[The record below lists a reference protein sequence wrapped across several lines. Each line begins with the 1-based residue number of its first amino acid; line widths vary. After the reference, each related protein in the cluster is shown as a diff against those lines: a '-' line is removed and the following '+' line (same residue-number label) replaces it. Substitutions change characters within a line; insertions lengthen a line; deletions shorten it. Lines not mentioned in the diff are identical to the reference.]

1 MTEIQK
7 IQKVCVEL
15 KINQHKMCKEICIN
29 HSTLCRYYKGEIKN
43 PSYRIVVKLMEYVG
57 LIK

>member
-15 KINQHKMCKEICIN
+15 KINQHKMCKEIGIN

-43 PSYRIVVKLMEYVG
+43 PSYSIVVKLMEYVG